1 MIGLILL
8 VTVQSTDF
16 GVREVGKPVPQ
27 SVRSKPVPDVPSRS
41 TFSCSVEK
49 ITDGDTLR
57 CSDGTRVRIAGID
70 APEITACAPGRKCT
84 PGDATASKRS
94 LASMASGKTLNC
106 RQVGKSYDR
115 AVAFCSAGDTDLSC
129 AQVKAGQ
136 AVQRYASKDEVCR

>member
-1 MIGLILL
+1 MIGLMLFIAL
-8 VTVQSTDF
+8 QSTDF

-27 SVRSKPVPDVPSRS
+27 KVRSKSVRSIPGAA
-41 TFSCSVEK
+41 TFSCSVAR

-70 APEITACAPGRKCT
+70 APEVAACAPGRKCT

-94 LASMASGKTLNC
+94 LAAMASGKTLNC
-106 RQVGKSYDR
+106 RKVGKSYDR
-115 AVAFCSAGDTDLSC
+115 TVAFCSAGDTDLSC

-136 AVQRYASKDEVCR
+136 AVQRYARKDEVCR